1 MEDFEQ
7 QESGK
12 SLDVNKLITIVLSR
26 WYFIL
31 GALVIAL
38 TVAFIHLRY
47 AQPKYLAETVI
58 KFDDERGGQIGDLF
72 KYGRLSGRLDNMMR
86 TEVEVLQSRA
96 TGQKTIE
103 FMGLQTLVKVKGN
116 FITSTIYPNKYFDLQ
131 LVRLDSNDLGKS
143 LVVQFEKNGSVKIIS
158 GSNSP
163 INELINYGDTILLGN
178 SLVCLQ
184 RLNGSNAYF
193 ENNPVTITLI
203 DPKSLGSAMQS
214 GLVAEVG
221 KNTSTIQLSYVS
233 DLPELAADYL
243 NALVQMY
250 INESVYQKKAAGEQA
265 ILFIDQQLL
274 ELSKEVSDAQA
285 DLTSFKSS
293 NKSINLTDVGKSDF
307 TRLIQYE
314 TEKGLLEFRK
324 KQLQQLLTNL
334 NKSQTEVV
342 EMVVF
347 DPEDAQSIAPL
358 FQNLNLSILEY
369 QSKLAR
375 YNTES
380 PVLKELQN
388 RIDELKRALLK
399 TVAQILVTID
409 NKIIFTQLQIG
420 ELNISLASL
429 PAKEQA
435 LLNLERNFK
444 INEKIYGYLQEK
456 RLETL
461 IAISGIL
468 PNISVIEEALV
479 NRKPFSPNP
488 QMAYLIAV
496 ILGLAGGIGLI
507 FFIRLFYNKIPDKET
522 IELESKVPVLG
533 IIKKLEEAEDQQYG
547 VYVMQNP
554 KSLFAE
560 SIRGIRTNANFIL
573 KGEKHQLISLT
584 STVSGEGKTFCSIN
598 LAASFSQLGYK
609 VLIVGCDLRRPKL
622 HEAFENMSNQRGLT
636 TYLVN
641 RAEMD
646 DVIFKTHIENLNAI
660 PAGPTPPN
668 PAELLQTEKFVQFI
682 EQMKQRYD
690 YVFLD
695 TAPVGLVADSLPL
708 LAMSDLSLYVFRA
721 QYSRKDF
728 CTNPDKLAT
737 ANGIKNLYSLLN
749 AYDASS
755 VAYSSLYQ
763 NKYNGSY
770 SGSYSYYG
778 SYYSGGYGAY
788 GRRYY
793 QNYYSGYYTDE
804 VKKKTL
810 IQKLKK
816 IFKK

>member
-12 SLDVNKLITIVLSR
+12 SLDLHKLTIIVLSR
-26 WYFIL
+26 WYFIV
-31 GALVIAL
+31 GALLVAL
-38 TVAFIHLRY
+38 AVAFIHLRY
-47 AQPKYLAETVI
+47 AQPKFISSSVI
-58 KFDDERGGQIGDLF
+58 KFEDDRGGQIGDLF

-86 TEVEVLQSRA
+86 TEVEVLQSRSTA
-96 TGQKTIE
+96 QKTIE
-103 FMGLQTLVKVKGN
+103 YMGLRTLVKVKGN
-116 FITSTIYPNKYFDLQ
+116 FVTSTIYPNKYFDLHM
-131 LVRLDSNDLGKS
+131 VRLDSADLGKA
-143 LVVQFEKNGSVKIIS
+143 LVVQFEKNGMIKILS
-158 GSNSP
+158 GQNSP
-163 INELINYGDTILLGN
+163 VNKLIQYGDTLLLGN
-178 SLVCLQ
+178 SLVSFH
-184 RLNGSNAYF
+184 RINGSTAYF
-193 ENNPVTITLI
+193 ENNPVTITLVN
-203 DPKSLGSAMQS
+203 PKSLGSAMRG
-214 GLVAEVG
+214 GLAVEVG
-221 KNTSTIQLSYVS
+221 KNTSTMELTYVS
-233 DLPELAADYL
+233 DIPELAADYL

-250 INESVYQKKAAGEQA
+250 INETVHQRRAAGEQA
-265 ILFIDQQLL
+265 ISFIDQQLI
-274 ELSKEVSDAQA
+274 ELSKEVSDAQS
-285 DLTSFKSS
+285 DLVSFKSS
-293 NKSINLTDVGKSDF
+293 NKSVNLSDVGKSDF
-307 TRLIQYE
+307 SRLIQYE

-334 NKSQTEVV
+334 NKPQTEVV

-347 DPEDAQSIAPL
+347 DPEDAQSVGPL
-358 FQNLNLSILEY
+358 FQSLNASILDY

-399 TVAQILVTID
+399 TVAQVLVTID
-409 NKIIFTQLQIG
+409 NKIAFTQRQIG
-420 ELNISLASL
+420 ELNVSLASL

-435 LLNLERNFK
+435 LFNLERNFK

-461 IAISGIL
+461 IGISGIL

-479 NRKPFSPNP
+479 NSKPFTPKP
-488 QMAYLIAV
+488 EMVYLIAV
-496 ILGLAGGIGLI
+496 ILGLGAGIGLI
-507 FFIRLFYNKIPDKET
+507 FLIRLFYNKIPDKET

-573 KGEKHQLISLT
+573 KGEKHQVISLT

-641 RAEMD
+641 RAGME
-646 DVIFKTHIENLNAI
+646 DVIIKTHIENLDAV

-668 PAELLQTEKFVQFI
+668 PAELLQTDKFVQFI

-728 CTNPDKLAT
+728 CTNPDKLTA

-749 AYDASS
+749 AYDAGS

-770 SGSYSYYG
+770 GGSYSYYG

-804 VKKKTL
+804 VKKKT
-810 IQKLKK
+810 IFQKF
-816 IFKK
+816 IRFFKK